1 VTLLLLNGGNP
12 LDEFL
17 MIGVAILIAYLIVR
31 FTTRGGPD
39 EDQDEGEA
47 GGEDPPAS

>member
-1 VTLLLLNGGNP
+1 VSLLLLNGGNP

-31 FTTRGGPD
+31 FTTKGGAEED
-39 EDQDEGEA
+39 EEEGEA
-47 GGEDPPAS
+47 GGKDPPAS